1 MAAAQRALVP
11 AGQLSHAERYNRAKP
26 IITGLKRGFMMD
38 NQISVLGLLRK
49 ARDLVE
55 AGQYA
60 GVIEAISALKAEAN
74 GPKRDIAYYAVLETA
89 HETKGETGMTIL
101 AAASRDMTVAL
112 LDATIKRI
120 TSKMH

>member
-1 MAAAQRALVP
+1 M
-11 AGQLSHAERYNRAKP
+11 N
-26 IITGLKRGFMMD
+26 

-55 AGQYA
+55 AGQHA
-60 GVIEAISALKAEAN
+60 GIIEAISALKGEAN
-74 GPKRDIAYYAVLETA
+74 GPKRDMAYYAVLETA
-89 HETKGETGMTIL
+89 HESRAESAMTVL
-101 AAASRDMTVAL
+101 ATASRHTTMAL